1 MVFKIVNNF
10 MTNKI
15 LVTEDSEVF
24 DTLEEIYS
32 ETKTFGDIDELF
44 ENSSKKYEVNFKELI
59 VYQINE
65 NS

>member
-1 MVFKIVNNF
+1 

-15 LVTEDSEVF
+15 MITEDSEVF
-24 DTLEEIYS
+24 ETLEEKYS
-32 ETKTFGDIDELF
+32 ENNTFGDIDELF
-44 ENSSKKYEVNFKELI
+44 ENSTKKYEVNFKELI